1 MEINTYSENIIDV
14 NTYDDN
20 LSKEYLI
27 REYIS
32 RDHKYNLSL
41 NDIKKYIID
50 KLLFDENTKNQTII
64 NWHMNNIKKI
74 KNYKLFQVS
83 DNQMTINLSDIK
95 YSKVEYDNM
104 ISHINKKLTR
114 YNEIVKI
121 IESPD
126 ITIENIY
133 EKLNLNELYYLGY

>member
-32 RDHKYNLSL
+32 RDLKYNLSL

-50 KLLFDENTKNQTII
+50 KLLFDENIKNQTII

-74 KNYKLFQVS
+74 KNYNSFQVS
-83 DNQMTINLSDIK
+83 DNQMTIKLSDIK